1 MKKKHIK
8 ILKVTSTAKPRRLPC
23 LNELCS
29 HWFCHWPLLLQRL
42 RKLPAYTLTCN
53 SILQSKEMLIVIR
66 QRGKGNPCFHEFPFV
81 ICVVRLSI
89 RDMRRPIYTKRFD
102 QLGTFSR
109 RFNFCIDMI
118 NVFLLKT
125 TYYTIFTKLF
135 MIVQLAATD
144 QPEQLVNVVRR
155 DIDGFSHAE

>member
-1 MKKKHIK
+1 
-8 ILKVTSTAKPRRLPC
+8 
-23 LNELCS
+23 
-29 HWFCHWPLLLQRL
+29 
-42 RKLPAYTLTCN
+42 
-53 SILQSKEMLIVIR
+53 
-66 QRGKGNPCFHEFPFV
+66 
-81 ICVVRLSI
+81 
-89 RDMRRPIYTKRFD
+89 
-102 QLGTFSR
+102 
-109 RFNFCIDMI
+109 MI